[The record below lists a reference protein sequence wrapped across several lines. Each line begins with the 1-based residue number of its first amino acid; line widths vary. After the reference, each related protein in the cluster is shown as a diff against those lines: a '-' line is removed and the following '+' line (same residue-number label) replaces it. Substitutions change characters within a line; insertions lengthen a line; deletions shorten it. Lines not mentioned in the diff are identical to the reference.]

1 MRGGRGAAF
10 SFVVWVYRASCARRR
25 AQPTPCAVHLS
36 CRGRV

>member
-10 SFVVWVYRASCARRR
+10 SLVVWVCRASCARGR

-36 CRGRV
+36 CRARL